1 MAYNIVGNGYN
12 YLGVTA
18 VTPPNL
24 QINPNAPTINNMN
37 ANIGDFWLQKDT
49 TNLWFLTSLENQQA
63 IWTPVGGG
71 GGGTITAVNGGDNIN
86 VTTVAG
92 VATVNLNTSIS
103 QPNTNSSGTEGLYS
117 LGGNRFLH
125 NKGLFCTY
133 LGNDSG
139 NLSNGGSSNVG
150 IGQNSLNSIS
160 GSYNVAVGAYSAAS
174 LTSGSRSIIIGAF
187 AGASLTT
194 QDRNIAIG
202 YNAINYASNFLAED
216 NVAIGSNVLEQ
227 ASNPSATIAIGYG
240 CLKRA
245 STSSGNTCVGHS
257 VADSLQTGN
266 NNIILGSISG
276 QNLASNESNNIIISN
291 FGEIDDQNTIRI
303 GTEGSGSRQQNTTY
317 IAGIYNNSVDGGT
330 QQTVIIDSTGKLG
343 SMVGGGGG
351 GISAVNGGD
360 NITVNTVG
368 TVATVNLNKSIAQ
381 PITNA
386 AGTEGL
392 YSLGGLPFL
401 HNYGTNNTFIGS
413 NAGNLTLIG
422 GGSDNVAVGN
432 LAGNALSSGFN
443 NVFIGPEAGSSNTS
457 GETNIFV
464 GLQSGL
470 LNTSGTG
477 NIAIGILA
485 LSGAATAQN
494 NLILGNASGTNYTG
508 SESDNILISS
518 EGVTG
523 DNNVLRIGDSGT
535 GNYQIDSAY
544 LAGTYAR
551 TVDGG
556 TQQFVVIDSVGKL
569 GSVIGGGGGG
579 DVNTLTGDTG
589 PAVTS
594 TGNNIDINGGLNI
607 NTSGA
612 ASTLTLNLN
621 TSILQPVTNGSGTQ
635 GIYALGSTDFVTDR
649 FLHNAGSESNIF
661 LGRQSGNLTNTS
673 TNTVSIGFGSATNI
687 TTGQDNVLIGYRSG
701 YSLTSQSDN
710 VFIGLRSGSTISDL
724 SSTQN
729 TLMGS
734 DTLINAT
741 LGLATTTS
749 GYRSLY
755 NASSSTANTCLGA
768 LTGFQ
773 LLTGN
778 YNLLLGAGT
787 GAAFTSNESN
797 NVILCNAGT
806 PSDSNTIRIGTEG
819 SGNLQQNKTYVAGI
833 YNQSIGSTAGVVM
846 IDSNTKLGSSNGSN
860 GQVLIGGG
868 TKPAWANIT
877 STDGSITIT
886 NGVNSIDL
894 SSDGGGGTI
903 SGTYSTTIVGYA
915 GYTYSPDIVQIP
927 VDAVLHI
934 NFSVIGAGK
943 YTSGV
948 NNGKSVGMIQES
960 TYGAIR
966 QDGGSSV
973 FVFAGVDELKSIYR
987 QNFTTF
993 GTTTIVIDMVEGSDP
1008 SYVRFRFNA
1017 NQNTSGNLTVGFT
1030 INYSYFITN
1039 SPV

>member
-18 VTPPNL
+18 ITPPNL

-594 TGNNIDINGGLNI
+594 TGNNIDVNGGLNI

-612 ASTLTLNLN
+612 ASTLTINLDD
-621 TSILQPVTNGSGTQ
+621 SISLPDTNGSGTQ
-635 GIYALGSTDFVTDR
+635 GVYSLGFSRFMHNYGSNNTFV
-649 FLHNAGSESNIF
+649 GSV
-661 LGRQSGNLTNTS
+661 SGNLTLTGEANSCFGTS
-673 TNTVSIGFGSATNI
+673 SGNGLNSGKNNSFFGY
-687 TTGQDNVLIGYRSG
+687 QSG
-701 YSLTSQSDN
+701 T
-710 VFIGLRSGSTISDL
+710 R
-724 SSTQN
+724 
-729 TLMGS
+729 
-734 DTLINAT
+734 
-741 LGLATTTS
+741 TTS
-749 GYRSLY
+749 GKY
-755 NASSSTANTCLGA
+755 NSYFGLTAGA
-768 LTGFQ
+768 GNYI
-773 LLTGN
+773 GN
-778 YNLLLGAGT
+778 YNCAFGATALAGAETSDYNVALGYGSLIGIVSGASNIAIGARSGGQLTSSASNNILIGDDGGFGLTGT
-787 GAAFTSNESN
+787 ESN
-797 NVILCNAGT
+797 NIIIGNQGAVGDN
-806 PSDSNTIRIGTEG
+806 NTIRIGDQG
-819 SGNLQQNKTYVAGI
+819 SGDFQQNRTYIAGI